1 MMDISLAALGLAL
14 IAAPEGTSPAMPVVI
29 PATETSPSKTV
40 MPTRDWV
47 APPPELLP
55 VRLAGMALYV
65 NNLEAQRKWYE
76 TMFGMK
82 VHRIYERDGVIF
94 EYVMVTPGGNT
105 AALPLMTSMR
115 PPGYNAFS
123 RIVIEVPNARALA
136 EHIHSQGSSMSVVA
150 KNIVYMVMDPEG
162 NQIEIFNSKIPE
174 RPAKQG

>member
-1 MMDISLAALGLAL
+1 MSISLAALGLTL
-14 IAAPEGTSPAMPVVI
+14 MAAPDATNPAMPQTT
-29 PATETSPSKTV
+29 PATSTSPSKTV
-40 MPTRDWV
+40 MPSREWT
-47 APPPELLP
+47 APPAELLP

-82 VHRIYERDGVIF
+82 VSRIYERNGVVF

-105 AALPLMTSMR
+105 ALPLMTSMR
-115 PPGYNAFS
+115 PSGYNAFS
-123 RIVIEVPNARALA
+123 RIIIEVPNARALA

-174 RPAKQG
+174 RPMK